1 MQHLR
6 DGRRVSTGDNPAGEQ
21 EYDTGPTFGT
31 PPSYEDQPGYGEP
44 GPMPPTY
51 RSLGIIAFVCAAL
64 FNLPLGGPAAWFA
77 RRYSDQVPPLWD
89 RGDRLAAI
97 SASRKARGWL
107 IASFVMDVLGIIV
120 LVVAFQ
126 ASRSDFNNPSV
137 VAASI
142 KTQVQ
147 QRISDSSSPYYLPG
161 GTVTSVTC
169 THAGTNTDHCVIR
182 YSTGETDTVTA
193 TISDN
198 GNRYVTN

>member
-1 MQHLR
+1 VSNWDYFADEQD
-6 DGRRVSTGDNPAGEQ
+6 DG
-21 EYDTGPTFGT
+21 TGPTFEA
-31 PPSYEDQPGYGEP
+31 PPSYGDQPGDGDP

-64 FNLPLGGPAAWFA
+64 FNLPLGGLAAWFA
-77 RRYSDQVPPLWD
+77 RRHSDQVLPLWD
-89 RGDRLAAI
+89 HGDRLAAV

-120 LVVAFQ
+120 LVVVFQ

-161 GTVTSVTC
+161 ATVTSVTC

-193 TISDN
+193 TISGN
-198 GNRYVTN
+198 GTSYVTK